1 MHNCKACATD
11 PTTHSF
17 RLVGRSDYR
26 DIYYTSPA
34 KATGR
39 EPDAIKIVNFKHHLD
54 QVKEHK
60 WVWIFDCSDMQIKH
74 YSSLEFVGKLARIL
88 SEEHVHSLD
97 KIFVVNP
104 NLWMRGLLAF
114 MKTVSASQLLKKTHV
129 IEGSNFDM
137 LIAMEK
143 HGISRPNIDLW

>member
-1 MHNCKACATD
+1 
-11 PTTHSF
+11 
-17 RLVGRSDYR
+17 
-26 DIYYTSPA
+26 
-34 KATGR
+34 
-39 EPDAIKIVNFKHHLD
+39 
-54 QVKEHK
+54 
-60 WVWIFDCSDMQIKH
+60 MQIKH